1 MKKKILYVVLAI
13 IFIVALI
20 LTAVVGLKVDLNYA
34 EGNTITF
41 TVGKN
46 ITTEEISNIAKE
58 VFGNDE
64 FLVQEVE
71 MFGDSALIKV
81 RKDITEGQLS
91 NLCTKLNE
99 KYEIELE
106 TSDLDVNHIPNNKLR
121 NVIQPYIIPMGLS
134 TLLIVAFYAIRFKG
148 TKKMLNLIKYLIIA
162 EGLLYS
168 LYAIC
173 RVPVNELTMPLA
185 VTVYTLVVIIYSA
198 VNELS
203 LNTKQAKNEQNK
215 PE

>member
-203 LNTKQAKNEQNK
+203 LDTKQAKNEQNK